1 MVEVFAERIAS
12 HAVRD
17 FMQQNCGFDAGFRN
31 ANPQPRC
38 GGAEGS
44 RSRGQR
50 PDFRRMRQAIGSPY
64 VVDYRLRLLERHNPC
79 IIGMNVA
86 VLPCVAG

>member
-17 FMQQNCGFDAGFRN
+17 FMQQNCGFDADFRN
-31 ANPQPRC
+31 ANPQPCC

-44 RSRGQR
+44 GSRRQG
-50 PDFRRMRQAIGSPY
+50 PDFRRMRQASSSPH
-64 VVDYRLRLLERHNPC
+64 VVDYRLRLLERHVPC
-79 IIGMNVA
+79 IIGMDVA